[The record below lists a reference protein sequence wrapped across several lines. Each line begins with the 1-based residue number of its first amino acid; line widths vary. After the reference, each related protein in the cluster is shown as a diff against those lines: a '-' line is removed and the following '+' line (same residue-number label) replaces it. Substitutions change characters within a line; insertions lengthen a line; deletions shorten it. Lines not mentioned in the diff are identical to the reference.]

1 MRSIGSHLIGATIIN
16 LIDFLIFLFRALVV
30 LRAIL
35 SQRVLGMFRDELLEL
50 RVESIL
56 DSIVGP
62 SRYGFSYF
70 APAVA
75 VLGVHQ

>member
-1 MRSIGSHLIGATIIN
+1 
-16 LIDFLIFLFRALVV
+16 
-30 LRAIL
+30 
-35 SQRVLGMFRDELLEL
+35 MFRDELLEL
-50 RVESIL
+50 RVESVL